1 MAKYRIV
8 AESWDEIHSK
18 PGEPLNYTR
27 HRKGAVVEVPDA
39 EVDRLIKAGAIETAG
54 RTTARS
60 STAKAP
66 TKVATKA
73 PAKVATKAPAK
84 TAKVTA
90 DDSGADGEDSGDES
104 TGDGQP
110 DGEIE
115 RPKRTAPVEDW
126 VEYAV
131 SKGLARDY
139 ASALDR
145 DALIAELS

>member
-8 AESWDEIHSK
+8 AESWDEILSK

-27 HRKGAVVEVPDA
+27 HRKGTVVEVPDA
-39 EVDRLIKAGAIETAG
+39 EVDRLIRAGAIEPAG
-54 RTTARS
+54 RTSARS
-60 STAKAP
+60 SAAKAP

-73 PAKVATKAPAK
+73 PAKTTKVA
-84 TAKVTA
+84 A

-110 DGEIE
+110 DGEVE